1 VPKKLMA
8 ITILTAILVLVI
20 SVQVVEVV
28 NANPFHPIPTSPPDT
43 AVVSLKVLCP
53 KENASYTNGTIN
65 LCFIKEINSISG
77 VSTWVNVVSTYQGD
91 WMNSSKWC
99 PFPPSEEGKNWND
112 FQVLLHNFT
121 LTQIPKGYHTL
132 TIDARGEGSYN
143 ANGSSYSFNLP
154 KKTVIISFFMD
165 SSPVNG
171 SQTINQIPS
180 PTPTANTLIPTPT
193 GIEVD
198 ASDSSILNQTTLT
211 AIVIV
216 IVLVAV
222 ASISLVYFKRRKG
235 KP

>member
-1 VPKKLMA
+1 MPKKLLA
-8 ITILTAILVLVI
+8 TTIIIATISALVVGM
-20 SVQVVEVV
+20 QVEVAD
-28 NANPFHPIPTSPPDT
+28 ANPFGLPIQTSPPDT

-65 LCFIKEINSISG
+65 VCFIKEINSISG

-99 PFPPSEEGKNWND
+99 PFPPSVEGKNWND
-112 FQVLLHNFT
+112 FQVLQHNFT

-143 ANGSSYSFNLP
+143 ANGSSYSFQLP

-165 SSPVNG
+165 SLPVNE
-171 SQTINQIPS
+171 SQTINEVPTA
-180 PTPTANTLIPTPT
+180 TPTLEPTHVRSNYLSYQALIIPL
-193 GIEVD
+193 GIM
-198 ASDSSILNQTTLT
+198 T
-211 AIVIV
+211 AILAV
-216 IVLVAV
+216 VLVP
-222 ASISLVYFKRRKG
+222 LVYFKRRKG